1 VTSGFVPCDD
11 GSCPVSR
18 AVDALDGK
26 WTILV
31 VRDLMGGTRRF
42 GELRSSLAG
51 ISPKTLTDRLRSL
64 EANGLVDRQIFAE
77 VPPRVEYSLTPAGR
91 TLEPVLLTLADWGR
105 SHAVWE
111 RFARRVTGEGRVDG
125 LENPARHG

>member
-1 VTSGFVPCDD
+1 MATAAHARRHDVPLAGSGAR
-11 GSCPVSR
+11 R

-31 VRDLMGGTRRF
+31 VRDLMGGTKRF
-42 GELRSSLAG
+42 GELRSSLVG

-64 EANGLVDRQIFAE
+64 EDHGLVDRCIYAG

-91 TLEPVLLTLADWGR
+91 TLQPVLMALADWGR
-105 SHAVWE
+105 NHAV
-111 RFARRVTGEGRVDG
+111 
-125 LENPARHG
+125 